1 MTAVLIALALIAC
14 CTITLTASA
23 FIHAWRLQRH
33 QNWLALQLATIA
45 RDCSDFPQAAMVAI
59 SLQHVAGE
67 NNPINITQLR
77 RSLAA
82 VERNHDAIVVE
93 QTRHWSAIQARVA
106 EERRA
111 GEPLPGLDG
120 GAS

>member
-1 MTAVLIALALIAC
+1 MTAVFIALVLIIC
-14 CTITLTASA
+14 CTIALTALA
-23 FIHAWRLQRH
+23 VRANRRLQRH
-33 QNWLALQLATIA
+33 QNWLAAQLATIA

-59 SLQHVAGE
+59 SLQHVAGG

-93 QTRHWSAIQARVA
+93 QSKHWSAIQARVA

-111 GEPLPGLDG
+111 GEPLPGFEG